1 MKNTTGEREIR
12 AYGVTLLNGNH
23 RKIIPLKKIYKPT
36 EHGHKVWPMSW
47 LLIDYLKKT
56 RLASDRRVMDL
67 GCGWGLCGIYC
78 ARTQGACVTC
88 VDIDVMVE
96 PYVNAIAKANKVTVE
111 YQPLGFEHIQRGV
124 LRNVDIIIAS
134 DICFCH
140 SLIDPLRRLIQR
152 AKKACVE
159 RILISDPGRWPFDD
173 LCDLFIG
180 EKGVELIEWQAQEP
194 SPVNGK
200 ILSMQFR

>member
-1 MKNTTGEREIR
+1 MARIGSGRITI
-12 AYGVTLLNGNH
+12 A
-23 RKIIPLKKIYKPT
+23 
-36 EHGHKVWPMSW
+36 
-47 LLIDYLKKT
+47 KT
-56 RLASDRRVMDL
+56 SRFAPQ
-67 GCGWGLCGIYC
+67 
-78 ARTQGACVTC
+78 RTQRSTSSAAHT
-88 VDIDVMVE
+88 
-96 PYVNAIAKANKVTVE
+96 T
-111 YQPLGFEHIQRGV
+111 EHIQRGV